1 MALVRSCACLKRQ
14 PFAFWTQ
21 RRKFSQELVVLSDEV
36 STALRQGEPVVA
48 LESTIITHGMPYPK
62 NLSTA
67 TDVEATVRSRGA
79 IPATV
84 GVYQGRLH
92 VGMGSQLL
100 EELAK
105 LGDKA
110 AKISRRDLPAALS
123 KGLSGGTTVSST
135 MVACNRAGIQV
146 FVTGGI
152 GGVHRGGESTLDIS
166 ADLSELGRTPVA
178 VISAGVKSIL
188 DIGRTLEF
196 LETEGVCVAAF
207 GDSQDFPSFF
217 TSRSGHHAPWRVA
230 NASDAAAMI
239 ASRNALHLDSGIL
252 IAVPIPKEFEADGE
266 SVERAIELAA
276 QEAKDAGITGNAVT
290 PYILNRVNEVTGGAS
305 LRSNVALI
313 KNNAVVGSDVA
324 VALAELER
332 KSKRANFFKVASSPA
347 ATGQPVVV
355 GGSVVDLV
363 VGVNERIQHAT
374 NMNAA
379 CLEVVHEPVA
389 ESSDQVAVPEEP
401 SEPREGVPKQE
412 AQQESPVGVQQPLVH
427 AKCTQAPQGLEES
440 ALEQECR
447 NGIRERR
454 VGQLQSGH
462 QAGPVV

>member
-1 MALVRSCACLKRQ
+1 LSSEVTRLTFLVV
-14 PFAFWTQ
+14 P
-21 RRKFSQELVVLSDEV
+21 ELIVLSDEV

-105 LGDKA
+105 LGEKA

-146 FVTGGI
+146 FVSGGI
-152 GGVHRGGESTLDIS
+152 GGVHRGGESSLDIS

-196 LETEGVCVAAF
+196 LASFETEGVCVAAF

-217 TSRSGHHAPWRVA
+217 TSRSGHRAPWRVA

-276 QEAKDAGITGNAVT
+276 QEAK
-290 PYILNRVNEVTGGAS
+290 
-305 LRSNVALI
+305 
-313 KNNAVVGSDVA
+313 
-324 VALAELER
+324 
-332 KSKRANFFKVASSPA
+332 
-347 ATGQPVVV
+347 
-355 GGSVVDLV
+355 
-363 VGVNERIQHAT
+363 
-374 NMNAA
+374 
-379 CLEVVHEPVA
+379 
-389 ESSDQVAVPEEP
+389 
-401 SEPREGVPKQE
+401 
-412 AQQESPVGVQQPLVH
+412 
-427 AKCTQAPQGLEES
+427 
-440 ALEQECR
+440 
-447 NGIRERR
+447 
-454 VGQLQSGH
+454 
-462 QAGPVV
+462 

>member
-363 VGVNERIQHAT
+363 VGVNERIQ
-374 NMNAA
+374 
-379 CLEVVHEPVA
+379 
-389 ESSDQVAVPEEP
+389 
-401 SEPREGVPKQE
+401 
-412 AQQESPVGVQQPLVH
+412 VGVLNSPPLCARGRPILPAVV
-427 AKCTQAPQGLEES
+427 AR
-440 ALEQECR
+440 ECVLWPLHWTGSHWLHPTPSSLR
-447 NGIRERR
+447 Y
-454 VGQLQSGH
+454 VGF
-462 QAGPVV
+462 AGCR